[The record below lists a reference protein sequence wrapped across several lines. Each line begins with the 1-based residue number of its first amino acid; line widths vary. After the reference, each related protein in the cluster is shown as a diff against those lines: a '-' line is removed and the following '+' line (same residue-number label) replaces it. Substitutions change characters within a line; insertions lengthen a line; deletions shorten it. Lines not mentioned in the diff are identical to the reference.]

1 MKIIITE
8 SQYNRLIKTPN
19 HIWVLR
25 RYDLIKSTF
34 DESINTVFNNS
45 DVTPCSF
52 KTFEEYE
59 SFFYEV
65 FMDILH
71 SDYYLLD
78 NFDYNGIKEVLM
90 DLFYVELTE
99 YYHDA
104 KEKCL

>member
-8 SQYNRLIKTPN
+8 SQYDRLIKTPN

-25 RYDLIKSTF
+25 RYKEVKSAF
-34 DESINTVFNNS
+34 DESINYLQPPIS
-45 DVTPCSF
+45 SPCSF

-59 SFFYEV
+59 LFFYEI

-71 SDYYLLD
+71 PDYYLYD
-78 NFDYNGIKEVLM
+78 NFDYNGIKEVVE

-99 YYHDA
+99 HYYDA

>member
-8 SQYNRLIKTPN
+8 SQYDRLIKTPN

-25 RYDLIKSTF
+25 RYKEVKSAF
-34 DESINTVFNNS
+34 DESIN
-45 DVTPCSF
+45 DVNPCRF

-71 SDYYLLD
+71 PDYYLLD
-78 NFDYNGIKEVLM
+78 NFDYNGIKEVLK

-99 YYHDA
+99 YFYDA

>member
-25 RYDLIKSTF
+25 RYDLVKSAF
-34 DESINTVFNNS
+34 DETINYLQPPIAS
-45 DVTPCSF
+45 PWSF
-52 KTFEEYE
+52 KTFEKYE

-65 FMDILH
+65 FMDSLH
-71 SDYYLLD
+71 PDYYLFD
-78 NFDYNGIKEVLM
+78 DFDYNGIKEVLM

-99 YYHDA
+99 YFYDA